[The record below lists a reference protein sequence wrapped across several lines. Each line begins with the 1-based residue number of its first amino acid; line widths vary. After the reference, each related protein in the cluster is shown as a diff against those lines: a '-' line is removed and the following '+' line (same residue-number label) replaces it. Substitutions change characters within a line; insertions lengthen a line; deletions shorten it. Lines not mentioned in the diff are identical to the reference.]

1 MLTVSQTTVVLL
13 CVCRATIALQLG
25 TDREAVRAGWSR
37 TVRKAFYGM
46 TWAGEAA
53 ITLVDNFRATAHR
66 RVARGEGRKALFFCL
81 QSCRDVSSFG

>member
-1 MLTVSQTTVVLL
+1 MLTVSHTTVALP
-13 CVCRATIALQLG
+13 CAYRATIALQLG
-25 TDREAVRAGWSR
+25 TDREAVRARWSR

-66 RVARGEGRKALFFCL
+66 RVAEGRAVRPF
-81 QSCRDVSSFG
+81 SFVYNHAGM